1 MPVQSEKQRRFMY
14 ASLAG
19 KTDVPPS
26 VAKKFVGPKAH
37 SQGGALKESEMPESK
52 KMIGKEMAFM
62 KKKGAP
68 KSMIKHEMAEAKG
81 KGYASGGGIRGAK
94 TVTKTGT
101 PQEEFAPNYRTPV
114 RSPGLAFAKG
124 GGIESKGK
132 TKGKMVKMAMGGKAC

>member
-1 MPVQSEKQRRFMY
+1 MY

-37 SQGGALKESEMPESK
+37 SQGGALKESEMAESK
-52 KMIGKEMAFM
+52 KMVAKEMAFM

-68 KSMIKHEMAEAKG
+68 KSMMKHEMAEAKG
-81 KGYASGGGIRGAK
+81 KGY
-94 TVTKTGT
+94 
-101 PQEEFAPNYRTPV
+101 
-114 RSPGLAFAKG
+114 AKG

>member
-1 MPVQSEKQRRFMY
+1 MKKPMPAFLMK
-14 ASLAG
+14 
-19 KTDVPPS
+19 KDDKKP
-26 VAKKFVGPKAH
+26 AKK
-37 SQGGALKESEMPESK
+37 M
-52 KMIGKEMAFM
+52 
-62 KKKGAP
+62 
-68 KSMIKHEMAEAKG
+68 
-81 KGYASGGGIRGAK
+81 ASGGGIRGAK